1 MNSSEFIKIGTTE
14 ASLVFSWLK
23 RKTVESGGLHIIIL
37 RGVCTWMCRSVLSVC
52 HERNAYQNIHLKKL
66 VTLLNPIFW

>member
-1 MNSSEFIKIGTTE
+1 MNSREFIKIGTTE

-52 HERNAYQNIHLKKL
+52 HVYQNRHLKKISHFTKSNL
-66 VTLLNPIFW
+66 FVS